1 MGEDSAC
8 RMKVT
13 SRDDRKAMRKPWQ
26 AKGQG
31 VKADPKKASRY
42 YPAEDEKK
50 KLNNHHNNSKMTKLR
65 ASITPGTV
73 LILLAGRF
81 KGSRVVFLKQL
92 ASGLLLITGPYAVN
106 GVPLRRVPQS
116 YVIATKTTVDISAC
130 KIPAEV
136 NDELFKK
143 PKQPKKK
150 DDELFFEKDKE
161 STIDE
166 ARKTLQQTAD
176 ASIIKAIEKDAL
188 LKSYMSAKFSL
199 RKGQKPHEM
208 SF

>member
-1 MGEDSAC
+1 M
-8 RMKVT
+8 
-13 SRDDRKAMRKPWQ
+13 
-26 AKGQG
+26 G
-31 VKADPKKASRY
+31 VKDVPKKDGRY
-42 YPAEDEKK
+42 YPAEDVKR
-50 KLNNHHNNSKMTKLR
+50 KLGNHHNNSKMTKLR

-116 YVIATKTTVDISAC
+116 YVIATKTKVDISAF

-176 ASIIKAIEKDAL
+176 ARITKAIEKDAL

-199 RKGQKPHEM
+199 RKG
-208 SF
+208 